1 MKTPDINKTLAQDF
15 QDDLD
20 YWGSNPADVIIRDE
34 NGERVTDLALTP
46 VEVRV
51 MFTALRDYYRSLS
64 LSNTEPD
71 MTIYASKTPRDLN
84 HDPKPWAHGDIRAAR
99 PRYEHIIRWL
109 WDARPEFDHVQHNE
123 PNPILLAF
131 RQDVADVFVAEQFNV
146 AAIAR
151 SWIDGDALELF
162 ADMHPNEVL
171 DHARRVLT
179 RLANLSQI
187 GA

>member
-1 MKTPDINKTLAQDF
+1 MSTYT
-15 QDDLD
+15 
-20 YWGSNPADVIIRDE
+20 
-34 NGERVTDLALTP
+34 
-46 VEVRV
+46 
-51 MFTALRDYYRSLS
+51 
-64 LSNTEPD
+64 
-71 MTIYASKTPRDLN
+71 SKTPRDLN
-84 HDPKPWAHGDIRAAR
+84 HDPLPYVMYANDRRTDVRSAEWGMQSDGEVEYVRSLD
-99 PRYEHIIRWL
+99 P
-109 WDARPEFDHVQHNE
+109 RPEFDHAQHNE

-162 ADMHPNEVL
+162 ADMYPNEVL
-171 DHARRVLT
+171 DHARRVLE

>member
-1 MKTPDINKTLAQDF
+1 
-15 QDDLD
+15 
-20 YWGSNPADVIIRDE
+20 
-34 NGERVTDLALTP
+34 
-46 VEVRV
+46 
-51 MFTALRDYYRSLS
+51 
-64 LSNTEPD
+64 

-84 HDPKPWAHGDIRAAR
+84 HDPRTYVTYANHHRTDVRSA
-99 PRYEHIIRWL
+99 E
-109 WDARPEFDHVQHNE
+109 WDMQSQGEVEYVRSFDPRPEFDHVQHNE

-171 DHARRVLT
+171 DHARRVLE